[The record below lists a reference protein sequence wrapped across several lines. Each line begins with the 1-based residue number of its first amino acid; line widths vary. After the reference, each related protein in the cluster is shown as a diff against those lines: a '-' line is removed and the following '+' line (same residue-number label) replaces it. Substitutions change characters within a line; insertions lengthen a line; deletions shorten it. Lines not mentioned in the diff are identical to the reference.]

1 MNIFMNL
8 FDALNVVSHTF
19 MLNLFSPSL
28 TLTAID
34 ALSVVLPVFLLTF
47 FLNLL
52 DALYPFPP
60 SSCPTS

>member
-47 FLNLL
+47 FLNLF
-52 DALYPFPP
+52 DAL
-60 SSCPTS
+60 